1 MDGQLLSYDVRLPIT
16 SRLHHPK
23 SYWVASRPKM
33 SSNIR
38 QSISLVALTAI
49 FVKWLHGLVDDS
61 FVTATWIFPDG
72 FPTASRWEDLLRLR
86 YFLLYVNS
94 AVFKK
99 RRKLFR
105 NLSIKKRLL
114 NLGSVFPGRVLKKKA
129 YPIIFFLYVDVQAP
143 PDPLPHPLPLPPP
156 LPLPLFFFL
165 FLNLRSRLRVK

>member
-114 NLGSVFPGRVLKKKA
+114 NLGSVFPGRVLKKKR
-129 YPIIFFLYVDVQAP
+129 IQFFFFCTSMFRL
-143 PDPLPHPLPLPPP
+143 LLILF
-156 LPLPLFFFL
+156 LILFLFLLLFLFLFFFS
-165 FLNLRSRLRVK
+165 FFWICDRDWG